1 MSSNIILNKNHIVN
15 LNQGNNRLRYDF
27 PRDIE
32 FKEGDTLALSN
43 LHIYLSWFNI
53 SAKYNNNRI
62 QYKWF
67 NNTDGTPDEL
77 YEIVIPDGFYSIST
91 LNEYFISV
99 MTQRGHYLETLDGKN
114 YIYFIEL
121 TTNST
126 YYSTSF
132 RLSSLSD
139 QYDFGD
145 GNGLQPVTNVCKQPT
160 TWVLP
165 SGQFFAPELLIA
177 SNNNLGELLG
187 YKPQTIRQD
196 TSTDTTNKTYSFL
209 SDFAP
214 NMMPSSSYII
224 TCNLVDNEMGI
235 PNNILYSF
243 TVPNNTGFGDLISP
257 HNDLVYSKIKPGIYR
272 HIELQIYDQEFRPL
286 IIQDPN
292 MLINLSILKKLE

>member
-77 YEIVIPDGFYSIST
+77 YEIVIPDGFYSIAT
-91 LNEYFISV
+91 LNEYFISIQ
-99 MTQRGHYLETLDGKN
+99 TSRGHYLETLDGKN
-114 YIYFIEL
+114 HIYFIEL

-139 QYDFGD
+139 EYDFGE
-145 GNGLQPVTNVCKQPT
+145 GLQPVTDVCQSPT
-160 TWVLP
+160 GWVLP
-165 SGQFFAPELLIA
+165 STFQAPEVIIP

-187 YKPQTIRQD
+187 FNAQTLRQD
-196 TSTDTTNKTYSFL
+196 TTGEITNKTYSFL
-209 SDFAP
+209 SNYAP

-272 HIELQIYDQEFRPL
+272 HIELQIYDQEFRNL
-286 IIQDPN
+286 NINDAN

>member
-1 MSSNIILNKNHIVN
+1 
-15 LNQGNNRLRYDF
+15 LRYDF

-62 QYKWF
+62 QYKWY
-67 NNTDGTPDEL
+67 NNIDGIPDDL
-77 YEIVIPDGFYSIST
+77 FTIDIPDGFYSIQT

-114 YIYFIEL
+114 HIYFIEL

-139 QYDFGD
+139 QYDFGE
-145 GNGLQPVTNVCKQPT
+145 GLQSVTEVCKAPT

-165 SGQFFAPELLIA
+165 STFQAPEVIIP

-187 YKPQTIRQD
+187 YKPQTLRQD
-196 TSTDTTNKTYSFL
+196 TTGEIINKTYSFL
-209 SDFAP
+209 SNFAP
-214 NMMPSSSYII
+214 NMMPSSSYIM
-224 TCNLVDNEMGI
+224 TSNLVDNEMGI

-272 HIELQIYDQEFRPL
+272 HIEIQIYDQEFRPL